1 MVNSVT
7 FPETGQGYLYR
18 QPEKPGPK
26 PNKNESYRYGTYGY
40 TQEQYEKDKAK
51 EKHSW
56 MLSKRPFDQE
66 RFDADMERWK
76 RDSEFYKANNG
87 KYILPCARL
96 LIGKTFT
103 FAPDKINVIFGPNGC
118 GKTTILRAI
127 AGNAYCLA
135 GFTKAAEWTD
145 LNMGFADNGKT
156 NMDVL
161 LEGIEKAKKN
171 SSVVEWS
178 GNPIYYYNFG
188 EMEAGPQG
196 WEIGGL
202 MGTSMFQN
210 EAEECIYM
218 INRGSISAGQK
229 TAYLFNKLVNII
241 HKKRSLESILKWQI
255 NEKRIKELQQATL
268 DHFSKLPE
276 YSKETPLTLLLDEL
290 DKSLD
295 ITSVCRLYRE
305 ILPMFQER
313 FGIQIIM
320 VSHSPIFVMDG
331 MRNNERFN
339 IIDMDPEYSKEC
351 IEGIRA
357 LNG

>member
-7 FPETGQGYLYR
+7 FPKTGKGYLYK

-26 PNKNESYRYGTYGY
+26 PSKNEYRYGTYGY
-40 TQEQYEKDKAK
+40 TKEQYEKDKAAAK
-51 EKHSW
+51 SEW

-66 RFDADMERWK
+66 RFDSDMARWK
-76 RDSEFYKANNG
+76 RDSDFYKANKG
-87 KYILPCARL
+87 KYILPCAHL
-96 LIGKTFT
+96 LIGNTFT
-103 FAPDKINVIFGPNGC
+103 FSPDKINVIFGPNGC

-135 GFTKAAEWTD
+135 GFTKAAEWMD
-145 LNMGFADNGKT
+145 RNMGFGSEEKS

-161 LEGIEKAKKN
+161 LEGIEATKKN
-171 SSVVEWS
+171 SSTVDWS
-178 GNPIYYYNFG
+178 GNPIYYYNFSD
-188 EMEAGPQG
+188 MEAGPQG

-210 EAEECIYM
+210 EAEECVYM
-218 INRGSISAGQK
+218 INRNSISAGQK
-229 TAYLFNKLVNII
+229 TAYLFNKLANII
-241 HKKRSLESILKWQI
+241 HKNRSLKDILMSQI
-255 NEKRIKELQQATL
+255 NEKHIKDLQQATL
-268 DHFSKLPE
+268 DHFSTLPE

-295 ITSVCRLYRE
+295 ITSVCKLYRE
-305 ILPMFQER
+305 VLPMFQDR

-351 IEGIRA
+351 IEGIRG